1 MPEYVPYLSSN
12 ILSIKV
18 PLLLPRGFSANLL
31 LLLWYFLGGVCQW
44 GFEGNILA
52 LMFKKVYEEPVETAK
67 DIVDRKL
74 IPIVESKWFL
84 DFLAQSDNP
93 LYRQL
98 ANISLIT
105 PYSDHGNWDWDAH
118 ITLLKG
124 GVQDNGTH
132 VFLCSSLME
141 DELELGR
148 YHYSQE
154 SLQGDL
160 GYGGWFISK
169 KYHLSNE
176 LAKHMLI
183 YAQVG

>member
-12 ILSIKV
+12 NFAFKV

-52 LMFKKVYEEPVETAK
+52 LMFKKVYEDPVETAQ
-67 DIVDRKL
+67 DVVDRKL
-74 IPIVESKWFL
+74 IPIVDSQYYNEY
-84 DFLAQSDNP
+84 LAHSHNT
-93 LYRQL
+93 LYQQL
-98 ANISLIT
+98 SNIT
-105 PYSDHGNWDWDAH
+105 VNRPYNSYDAH
-118 ITLLKG
+118 LHLLKI
-124 GVQDNGTH
+124 GVQENNTH
-132 VFLCSSLME
+132 VYLTSNLWPE
-141 DELELGR
+141 ERDLGR

-154 SLQGDL
+154 KLEGEL
-160 GYGGWFISK
+160 PYGHWLINK

-183 YAQVG
+183 YAQVC

>member
-12 ILSIKV
+12 IISFNV
-18 PLLLPRGFSANLL
+18 PFLLPIGFSANLL
-31 LLLWYFLGGVCQW
+31 LLLWYFLGGVCLW

-52 LMFKKVYEEPVETAK
+52 LMFKKVYEDPVETAQ
-67 DIVDRKL
+67 DVVDRKL
-74 IPIVESKWFL
+74 IPIVESQYTI
-84 DFLAQSDNP
+84 DFLNQSSNT
-93 LYRQL
+93 LYQQL
-98 ANISLIT
+98 ANISVIT
-105 PYSDHGNWDWDAH
+105 PYSSHGNWDWDPH

-132 VFLCSSLME
+132 VFLCSFLWE

-154 SLQGDL
+154 SLQGDH
-160 GYGGWFISK
+160 GYGGWLISK